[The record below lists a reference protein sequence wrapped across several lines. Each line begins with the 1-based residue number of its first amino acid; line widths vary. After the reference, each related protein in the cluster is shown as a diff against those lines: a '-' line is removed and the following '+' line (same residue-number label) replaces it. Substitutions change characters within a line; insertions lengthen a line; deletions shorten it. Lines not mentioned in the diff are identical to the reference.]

1 MHLDAIGELFS
12 KSWSLY
18 VKRFKSLILIYLP
31 PLALIIIGEVLQA
44 RQTIPALF
52 VGSILMFL
60 AIILSVAAGIALITA
75 INKGTDFI
83 ESYQAGFKL
92 FWAWI
97 WIAILAELAMIGG
110 FVMFIIPG
118 IMLSIQ
124 LALAI
129 YVLVLEDKHGMQA
142 LIQSREYVKGYWWAY
157 FGRALL
163 LCLVICVLMFV
174 AYLPFALLLGKVAAL
189 IIYGI
194 VLLCAVPFAMCYSYE
209 IFDNFRRLKPNAGE
223 NAAKDKHEFLTVA
236 MVFGAIG
243 IVAGIILFFAALAF
257 FPALI
262 LMDARYN
269 LSSNTINSPYY
280 NITRGYTE
288 TSTIG
293 GTEWQPTSTSQ

>member
-18 VKRFKSLILIYLP
+18 VKRFKSLILIYLL
-31 PLALIIIGEVLQA
+31 PLALIILGEALDA
-44 RQTIPALF
+44 RQTVSALF

-60 AIILSVAAGIALITA
+60 AIILSVAAAIALITT
-75 INKGTDFI
+75 IDKGTDFI
-83 ESYQAGFKL
+83 ASYQAGFKS

-97 WIAILAELAMIGG
+97 WIAILAELAIIGG

-118 IMLSIQ
+118 IILSVQ
-124 LALAI
+124 LAFAI

-142 LIQSREYVKGYWWAY
+142 LVQSREYIKGYWWAY

-163 LCLVICVLMFV
+163 LCLVICALMFV
-174 AYLPFALLLGKVAAL
+174 AYLPFALLLGKAAAL
-189 IIYGI
+189 IVYGI
-194 VLLCAVPFAMCYSYE
+194 ILLCVVPFAMCYTYE

-223 NAAKDKHEFLTVA
+223 NAAKSRHEFLTVA
-236 MVFGAIG
+236 MVFGIIG
-243 IVAGIILFFAALAF
+243 IIAGIILFFAALAF

-269 LSSNTINSPYY
+269 LGS
-280 NITRGYTE
+280 
-288 TSTIG
+288 STIG